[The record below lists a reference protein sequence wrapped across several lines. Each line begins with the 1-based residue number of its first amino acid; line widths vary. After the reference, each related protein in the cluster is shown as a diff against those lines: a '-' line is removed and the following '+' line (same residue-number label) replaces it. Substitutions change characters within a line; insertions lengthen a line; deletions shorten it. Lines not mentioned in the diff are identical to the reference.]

1 MIKNLI
7 ILSSVLLIMTAI
19 PVISYADEIKMTE
32 QKITNEQ
39 GYAVINLEKSPAA
52 DNRQSIKNTKSWF
65 CINVILNG
73 KVKDN
78 ANRGN

>member
-1 MIKNLI
+1 MKNLI
-7 ILSSVLLIMTAI
+7 IILSVLLIMTAMPI
-19 PVISYADEIKMTE
+19 ISWADEIKTTE

-65 CINVILNG
+65 CINVIING
-73 KVKDN
+73 KIKDVP
-78 ANRGN
+78 ATSSK